1 MADAIIDGTNINTEC
16 FSYSA
21 PKAHESGGK
30 VVNLYYKFFKESP
43 FFGYFDVKNQEIF
56 HLSNRN

>member
-30 VVNLYYKFFKESP
+30 VVNLYNKYFKESLT
-43 FFGYFDVKNQEIF
+43 I
-56 HLSNRN
+56 